1 MLKITLFVIVFLT
14 SGEKTTLVKQFDNM
28 EQCQTVAKELS
39 DEMIKMDTI
48 KDAIFVCTNKIK
60 PTEAPD
66 GITA

>member
-14 SGEKTTLVKQFDNM
+14 SGEQTTLVRQLDNM
-28 EQCQTVAKELS
+28 EQCKAVAYELKE
-39 DEMIKMDTI
+39 EMLKMDTI

-60 PTEAPD
+60 PAEAPD

>member
-1 MLKITLFVIVFLT
+1 MLKITLFVIVFLA

-39 DEMIKMDTI
+39 DEMIKMDSV
-48 KDAIFVCTNKIK
+48 KDAVFVCTNKIK

-66 GITA
+66 GIEA